1 MVQLKG
7 LTPTG
12 MLPRYTLL
20 GGQAG
25 LQDGRVGV
33 CLGVSVGVSACEWVG
48 WSLCVGVYVRA
59 EAHLCVLHVFT

>member
-20 GGQAG
+20 EGQAG

-33 CLGVSVGVSACEWVG
+33 GCGVVSVCGRGWV
-48 WSLCVGVYVRA
+48 
-59 EAHLCVLHVFT
+59 

>member
-1 MVQLKG
+1 MQLKG

-25 LQDGRVGV
+25 LQDGRVVCPCVCVSVCIRITPV
-33 CLGVSVGVSACEWVG
+33 CLYACTGVI
-48 WSLCVGVYVRA
+48 VYV
-59 EAHLCVLHVFT
+59 V